1 MNISSFKIRKSK
13 IKSELAK
20 IYKAHKGYSNKAVSR
35 VLEITI
41 TDNLVTLVIPGVKLE
56 IPCETLN
63 TAKATLDFLYFYDI
77 VKSWS
82 ETFIEVIFSDN
93 QMQIGI
99 TKIKLQTT
107 FFEND
112 SILRSIKLPLN
123 YTDWHLLQLEH
134 KGYTLEELRFNK
146 LEFEVYHANRRLTQN
161 INKVINILV
170 IYGFTK
176 NEIKN
181 LIESKVRL
189 Y

>member
-1 MNISSFKIRKSK
+1 MNKSSFKIRKSK
-13 IKSELAK
+13 LKSELAK
-20 IYKAHKGYSNKAVSR
+20 IYKAYRGYSNKTFSR

-41 TDNLVTLVIPGVKLE
+41 TDNLITLVIPGVKLE
-56 IPCETLN
+56 VPCETLN

-82 ETFIEVIFSDN
+82 ETFIEVIFTDN

-123 YTDWHLLQLEH
+123 YTDWHLLQLDQ
-134 KGYTLEELRFNK
+134 KGFTIEELRFNK
-146 LEFEVYHANRRLTQN
+146 LEFEVYHAKKRLTQN
-161 INKVINILV
+161 TNKVKIILEV
-170 IYGFTK
+170 YGFTR

-181 LIESKVRL
+181 LIEIKIKL
-189 Y
+189 